1 MGYRDILVHV
11 DSTKPGSVRLSL
23 AIALA
28 KRFDARLSGIHIV
41 PTPNVPPVYRSST
54 VERVAE
60 GYAEAARKAA
70 AKSEALFRD
79 RVTNLGLATD
89 YQEAEGD
96 IAEHLRQASRF
107 VDLIIVGQD
116 DTENP
121 PGIEP
126 FLLPERVVF
135 GCAAPVLV
143 VPIRFMAEAIGR
155 SVLVGWD
162 GSGQAARA
170 IRDALPF
177 LREARTV
184 TVVAVDPDRQGHLT
198 GGAHA
203 PGMVARLARQGIN
216 VVGEDILS
224 GQRDAAEVL
233 LARAADLGADMMVMG
248 AYGHMRL
255 KEFILGGTT
264 PGIVEQT
271 AIPVIMSH

>member
-11 DSTKPGSVRLSL
+11 DSTKPGSVRLAL

-28 KRFDARLSGIHIV
+28 KRFGARLTGIHIV
-41 PTPNVPPVYRSST
+41 PNPNVPPVYKPSAA
-54 VERVAE
+54 ERVAA

-70 AKSEALFRD
+70 EQSEALFRD
-79 RVTNLGLATD
+79 RVRNLALATD
-89 YQEAEGD
+89 YVKAEGD

-107 VDLIIVGQD
+107 VDLIMVGQA

-143 VPIRFMAEAIGR
+143 VPNRFVAEAIGR

-184 TVVAVDPDRQGHLT
+184 TVVAVDPDRQGHLM

-203 PGMVARLARQGIN
+203 RAMVARLARHGIN
-216 VVGEDILS
+216 VAGEDVLS
-224 GQRDAAEVL
+224 GHRDAAEVL

-248 AYGHMRL
+248 AYGHRRL

-264 PGIVEQT
+264 PDIVEQT